1 LIDDD
6 RCDWIDSDPAKR
18 EAYDSYGHEAHQQ
31 QEQTGGGASPFG
43 RRGSHGMHEMSPE
56 DIFNMFFNG
65 PGAGGFPG
73 ASAGPGFRTY
83 RFGGRSPF
91 QPREQQQHAREANAN
106 PFQQL
111 LQLLP
116 LLLLFLMSFSSFGSF
131 GGSAPSYYLH
141 PYGSHITKRTTSI
154 PGISKGIPYYVDR
167 SFQQK
172 YVHSGNVDAL
182 RKVEKM
188 VEVDYKEEL
197 LIKCQSEREFK
208 RRKTY
213 RRRKEE
219 LEEAEKIPL
228 PSCEEY
234 ETRFGSNRSA
244 RRSASDSEFEF

>member
-1 LIDDD
+1 MH
-6 RCDWIDSDPAKR
+6 DSDPAKR

-31 QEQTGGGASPFG
+31 QEQTGGASPFG
-43 RRGSHGMHEMSPE
+43 RRGPGTHEMSPE

-73 ASAGPGFRTY
+73 AGPTFRTY

-91 QPREQQQHAREANAN
+91 QPREQQPREAAS

-116 LLLLFLMSFSSFGSF
+116 ILLLFLMSFSSFGSF

-141 PYGSHITKRTTSI
+141 PYGSHTTKRSTSI

-213 RRRKEE
+213 RRRKED

-234 ETRFGSNRSA
+234 DARFGSNRSS
-244 RRSASDSEFEF
+244 RKSDSEFEF